1 MNTKPNLKPGIYRHY
16 KGGKYQVL
24 DLARHSETEEWFV
37 VYQTRYD
44 NEEPTSWIR
53 PADMFME
60 TVIIDGEE
68 IPRFQFVSN

>member
-1 MNTKPNLKPGIYRHY
+1 MSDKPNIKLGRYRHY
-16 KGGKYQVL
+16 KGAHYQVI
-24 DLARHSETEEWFV
+24 DLARHSETEEWLV

-44 NEEPTSWIR
+44 DEAPTTWVR

-68 IPRFQFVSN
+68 ISRFQYLSD